1 MTHATEIKDIVRRF
15 VDAAQTRHDLS
26 AIDDMMSPEFVDHCA
41 PPGVPASREGVKM
54 QFSMFFEALPDLH
67 AVIHEQ
73 IAEGDRVMTRKS
85 LRGTHR
91 GAMFGIAPTGNPVSI
106 EVIDILRVQDGK
118 ITDHWNMV
126 DRLGLMEQLRA

>member
-1 MTHATEIKDIVRRF
+1 M
-15 VDAAQTRHDLS
+15 
-26 AIDDMMSPEFVDHCA
+26 
-41 PPGVPASREGVKM
+41 
-54 QFSMFFEALPDLH
+54 
-67 AVIHEQ
+67 IHEQ

-91 GAMFGIAPTGNPVSI
+91 GEMFGIAPTGNLVSI
-106 EVIDILRVQDGK
+106 EVIDILRVQGGK